1 MTAAPP
7 ATIDRHTGYPAAHS
21 RQQATVLEG
30 SMIKDV
36 MVHLDGTYAD
46 DVRFA
51 AAVDLAEK
59 FDSHIIG
66 LLLVVIPA
74 IAPADPLGALDII
87 NLREAARKEGD
98 DAEAKLRER
107 ISKLNPGSELRRI
120 DVAGDTRAPVAA
132 REARTADAFVAIRP
146 NGEPRDPEQL
156 IEGVLFG
163 SGRHVYVVPES
174 APSAHVFNHVLL
186 AWNGSREAAR
196 ALAEGMPYFR
206 HAQKVTVLMVIDD
219 PADENQA
226 KLGHEVVRHLLH
238 HGIHATPHH
247 SKREM
252 GRVGETLIAE
262 AERLKADLLVMGA
275 YGTSRLREWLLR
287 GTTYKI
293 LHESPIPLL
302 MSH

>member
-1 MTAAPP
+1 
-7 ATIDRHTGYPAAHS
+7 
-21 RQQATVLEG
+21 
-30 SMIKDV
+30 
-36 MVHLDGTYAD
+36 
-46 DVRFA
+46 
-51 AAVDLAEK
+51 
-59 FDSHIIG
+59 
-66 LLLVVIPA
+66 
-74 IAPADPLGALDII
+74 
-87 NLREAARKEGD
+87 
-98 DAEAKLRER
+98 
-107 ISKLNPGSELRRI
+107 
-120 DVAGDTRAPVAA
+120 
-132 REARTADAFVAIRP
+132 
-146 NGEPRDPEQL
+146 
-156 IEGVLFG
+156 
-163 SGRHVYVVPES
+163 VVPES
-174 APSAHVFNHVLL
+174 VPSAHVFNHVLL
-186 AWNGSREAAR
+186 AWNSSREAAR

-206 HAQKVTVLMVIDD
+206 HAQKVTVLMVIED

-275 YGTSRLREWLLR
+275 YGTSRLREWLLG